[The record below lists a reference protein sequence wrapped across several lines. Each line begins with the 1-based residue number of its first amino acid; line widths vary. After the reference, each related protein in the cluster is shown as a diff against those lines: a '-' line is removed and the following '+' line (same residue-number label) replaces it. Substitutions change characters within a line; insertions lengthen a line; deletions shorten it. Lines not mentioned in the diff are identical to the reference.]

1 MSTSG
6 DGGSEEY
13 EDYADVGG
21 GGTDTMKLFQRP
33 VVKQYFHRGL
43 LWRASEE
50 TEVMS
55 FELFFDLLYGMLTSC
70 VRMGWA

>member
-1 MSTSG
+1 
-6 DGGSEEY
+6 
-13 EDYADVGG
+13 
-21 GGTDTMKLFQRP
+21 MKLFQRP

-55 FELFFDLLYGMLTSC
+55 FELFFDLLYGMLLALLGEKEENGVTD
-70 VRMGWA
+70 